1 MMIKLLDEV
10 IEAVRDLFI
19 YVLLLIAM
27 VVVIITMP
35 LWIIPYVIYK
45 TKERGGEK

>member
-1 MMIKLLDEV
+1 MKILDEA

-27 VVVIITMP
+27 AVVIIAMP
-35 LWIIPYVIYK
+35 LWIIPYAIYK
-45 TKERGGEK
+45 AKERGGEK

>member
-1 MMIKLLDEV
+1 MMIKIFDEA
-10 IEAVRDLFI
+10 IEAVKELFI

-27 VVVIITMP
+27 AVVIITMP
-35 LWIIPYVIYK
+35 LWLIPYVIYK

>member
-1 MMIKLLDEV
+1 MEILYEV
-10 IEAVRDLFI
+10 IEAVRALFI
-19 YVLLLIAM
+19 YALSLVAM
-27 VVVIITMP
+27 AVVIITMP